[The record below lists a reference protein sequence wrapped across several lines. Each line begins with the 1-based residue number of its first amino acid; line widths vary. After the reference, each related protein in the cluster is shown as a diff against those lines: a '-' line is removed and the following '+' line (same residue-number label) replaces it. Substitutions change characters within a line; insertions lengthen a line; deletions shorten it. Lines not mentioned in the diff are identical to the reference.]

1 MLQCEMYKEP
11 QEVYCV
17 CEDMQDIKITSYAQK
32 SNKKKKKVVPVD
44 EHGSAENRG
53 SITDIN
59 YTLDFSSRA
68 NMLIR
73 N

>member
-1 MLQCEMYKEP
+1 MAKKYT
-11 QEVYCV
+11 VYVRICRISRLLH
-17 CEDMQDIKITSYAQK
+17 MPRKAI
-32 SNKKKKKVVPVD
+32 KKKKKVVPVD
-44 EHGSAENRG
+44 EHASAENRG